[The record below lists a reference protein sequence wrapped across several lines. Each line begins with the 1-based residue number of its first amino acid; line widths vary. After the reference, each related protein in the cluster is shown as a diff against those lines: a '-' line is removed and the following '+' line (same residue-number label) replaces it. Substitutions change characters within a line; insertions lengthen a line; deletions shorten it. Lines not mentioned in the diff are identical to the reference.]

1 MVVVVAVGRGGQS
14 IVVKPPPL
22 TGFLG
27 EQAHALTDVPLSQI
41 ESRCVCYRQE
51 SWRKKKNKKRGWG
64 GGGGGGGEKRWGGLQ
79 SSS

>member
-1 MVVVVAVGRGGQS
+1 MEANCRRKSVERAQCVCEPPSGWVDGGGGGGGEGVGQS

-51 SWRKKKNKKRGWG
+51 SWRKKK
-64 GGGGGGGEKRWGGLQ
+64 
-79 SSS
+79 